1 MSTDLRFHIASLAAI
16 FLALGLGIF
25 VGTAFVGTPVVERQ
39 TRAVVGRQNQL
50 IQRLDATI
58 NEMKRQSQEAEK
70 NEDALRGLLPGLV
83 AGRLAG
89 RRALV
94 VQVGDYADAAAQA
107 AESVRSAGG
116 GVSVVRL
123 PRAAWLLPQAS
134 GGGTPSRDASALVPA
149 AEALAALLVNP
160 GASAAA
166 LDPYRRDGRLEGDT
180 VDTPAQFVV
189 LVGGEETPV
198 EPDAADAAVQ
208 DGGTLL
214 RERDAALVRAW
225 QAAGVRV
232 IGAESLTADVSSMR
246 PYQAL
251 GVATVD
257 NIDRAAGQIALPFAL
272 LGETAAFGMK
282 PTADRIL
289 PESVL
294 RAPTGATPP

>member
-83 AGRLAG
+83 AGRLDG
-89 RRALV
+89 RRVLV

-107 AESVRSAGG
+107 AEAVRSAGG
-116 GVSVVRL
+116 DVSVVRL
-123 PRAAWLLPQAS
+123 PRSAWLSSPPS
-134 GGGTPSRDASALVPA
+134 GESSGDASALVPA
-149 AEALAALLVNP
+149 AEALAPLLVNP
-160 GASAAA
+160 GTGAGA

-180 VDTPAQFVV
+180 VDTPARFVV

-198 EPDAADAAVQ
+198 EPEAADAAGQ
-208 DGGTLL
+208 DAGALL
-214 RERDAALVRAW
+214 RARDAALVRAW

-232 IGAESLTADVSSMR
+232 VGAEPLTADVSSMR

-251 GVATVD
+251 GIATVD
-257 NIDRAAGQIALPFAL
+257 NIDRAAGQVSLPFAL

-294 RAPTGATPP
+294 RAPDGASPP